1 MNSVPASINHGPGPG
16 SPWISAANMLEMP
29 CVKMQWNDL
38 NWEGWAVSK
47 VSLYYIIIEPGKIG
61 GFGQHTDTGWGCILS
76 DTTTDRAAYWQ
87 RILQVPE
94 LQTAPLNYFSTFF
107 WLIQTQERLEMDWME
122 LILLV
127 NTKNNEHK
135 RDRAFIIE
143 NIFNH
148 HIFPNQTGQAL
159 CLLSYHSLQSL
170 DVTVHF
176 QPVIYP
182 TKITYKNTIRVCQM
196 DLGRDGPVTILKVSL
211 FQIE

>member
-1 MNSVPASINHGPGPG
+1 
-16 SPWISAANMLEMP
+16 
-29 CVKMQWNDL
+29 MQWNDL

-61 GFGQHTDTGWGCILS
+61 GFWAAYWHGLGLHS
-76 DTTTDRAAYWQ
+76 VRHHTTDRAVWLTTHSTGAWTSDSTLKLFFHVFLADTDTGEI
-87 RILQVPE
+87 RNG
-94 LQTAPLNYFSTFF
+94 LNGVDITSEYQK
-107 WLIQTQERLEMDWME
+107 IM
-122 LILLV
+122 
-127 NTKNNEHK
+127 NT
-135 RDRAFIIE
+135 RGIVVSIIE

-182 TKITYKNTIRVCQM
+182 TKIIYKNTIRVGWNEFGSGQHAS
-196 DLGRDGPVTILKVSL
+196 VTILKVSI

>member
-1 MNSVPASINHGPGPG
+1 
-16 SPWISAANMLEMP
+16 
-29 CVKMQWNDL
+29 MQWNDL

-61 GFGQHTDTGWGCILS
+61 TGQHTDTGWGPS
-76 DTTTDRAAYWQ
+76 DTPTTDRAVWLTTHSTGEAWTSDSTLKLFFHVFLADTDTGEI
-87 RILQVPE
+87 RNG
-94 LQTAPLNYFSTFF
+94 LNGVDITSEYQK
-107 WLIQTQERLEMDWME
+107 IM
-122 LILLV
+122 
-127 NTKNNEHK
+127 NT
-135 RDRAFIIE
+135 RGIVVSIIE

-159 CLLSYHSLQSL
+159 CLLSFHSLQSL

-182 TKITYKNTIRVCQM
+182 TKIIYKNTIRVGWNEFGSGQHAS
-196 DLGRDGPVTILKVSL
+196 VTILKVSI